1 MYIYIFLKFLNF
13 ISYRLTSNV
22 CLILIFLK
30 EPYIND
36 MLRQKGG
43 VINSIIWVKTLCYK

>member
-30 EPYIND
+30 ELYIND

-43 VINSIIWVKTLCYK
+43 VIKTLCYK